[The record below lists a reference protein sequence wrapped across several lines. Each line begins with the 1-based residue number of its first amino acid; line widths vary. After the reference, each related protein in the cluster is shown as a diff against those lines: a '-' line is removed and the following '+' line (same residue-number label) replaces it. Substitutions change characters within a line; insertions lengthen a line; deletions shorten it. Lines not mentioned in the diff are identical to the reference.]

1 MGKTHEA
8 LERAQKE
15 YADGL
20 PDREPTPI
28 KESVPPTPP
37 RRASSKAAMEWY
49 QDLKTNL
56 LSRYPDKSI
65 KTILFAGTTHG
76 DGSSTTAINFATT
89 LAENCTKKVLLV
101 DMNLRTPSLHEAY
114 KIERSL
120 GLSDLLTNGNGK
132 TAQIKRVGPGELYV
146 LPCGGNNSGPV
157 SLFESSR
164 FDKFL
169 ENMRRQFDYVILDA
183 PPMPRFSESRVVC
196 PKVDG
201 VIIVLGSGKTR
212 REVAVRAKKALEEA
226 GGKVLGVVLNR
237 RKFYIPN
244 WIYKRL

>member
-15 YADGL
+15 YAGGHL
-20 PDREPTPI
+20 EREPVPL
-28 KESVPPTPP
+28 KEAVSPPPK
-37 RRASSKAAMEWY
+37 RASSHTSMEWY
-49 QDLKTNL
+49 EGLKTNL

-65 KTILFAGTTHG
+65 KAILFVGTTHG

-89 LAENCTKKVLLV
+89 LAENCALKVLLV

-114 KIERSL
+114 KIDHTL
-120 GLSDLLTNGNGK
+120 GLSDLLTNSNAK
-132 TAQIKRVGPGELYV
+132 TAQIKKVGPGSLYV
-146 LPCGGNNSGPV
+146 LPCGGKHSGPV

-164 FDKFL
+164 FDRFL
-169 ENMRRQFDYVILDA
+169 ENMRKQFDYVILDG

-212 REVAVRAKKALEEA
+212 REVAIRAKKDLEEA
-226 GGKVLGVVLNR
+226 GGKVLGIVLNR